1 MTIRVTVF
9 VEGEV
14 MDWQAVSQGVTY
26 RPVEQAKVN
35 GLHRATF
42 EIEGDEGTIPTL
54 DILVSDGV
62 GVGERLG

>member
-14 MDWQAVSQGVTY
+14 TDWQAVSQGVTY

-42 EIEGDEGTIPTL
+42 EIEGDEDMAPSFSVS
-54 DILVSDGV
+54 VSDGV